1 MLLHK
6 AKQKFICPITD
17 KLIGIGEDYYCENE
31 DWLKRLRAGGV
42 IEEAETQEAETQEAE
57 TQGAE
62 TQGAELAKEEK
73 LSGRRGN
80 KKDGAEGA

>member
-31 DWLKRLRAGGV
+31 DWLKRLRTGGI
-42 IEEAETQEAETQEAE
+42 IEEAETQEEAGTQEE
-57 TQGAE
+57 V
-62 TQGAELAKEEK
+62 ELAKEDK
-73 LSGRRGN
+73 LSRRRGN
-80 KKDGAEGA
+80 KKDGVEGA

>member
-17 KLIGIGEDYYCENE
+17 KLIGIGEDYYCESE

-42 IEEAETQEAETQEAE
+42 IEEDETQEDETQED
-57 TQGAE
+57 
-62 TQGAELAKEEK
+62 ELAKEKK

-80 KKDGAEGA
+80 KKDGVEGA